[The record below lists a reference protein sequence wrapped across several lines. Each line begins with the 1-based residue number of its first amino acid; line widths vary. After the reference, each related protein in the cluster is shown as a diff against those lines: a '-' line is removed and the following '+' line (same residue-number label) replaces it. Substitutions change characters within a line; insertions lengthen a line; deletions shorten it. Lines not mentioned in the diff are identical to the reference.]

1 MDGNV
6 TIVGAADLPT
16 GTLRPGD
23 LVRCLVIG
31 SEGIDL
37 VATALEVLDSAPG
50 NAVLAER
57 P

>member
-1 MDGNV
+1 VDGNV
-6 TIVGAADLPT
+6 SIVGASNLPT

-37 VATALEVLDSAPG
+37 VATALEVLDSVPG
-50 NAVLAER
+50 NAVLAEL